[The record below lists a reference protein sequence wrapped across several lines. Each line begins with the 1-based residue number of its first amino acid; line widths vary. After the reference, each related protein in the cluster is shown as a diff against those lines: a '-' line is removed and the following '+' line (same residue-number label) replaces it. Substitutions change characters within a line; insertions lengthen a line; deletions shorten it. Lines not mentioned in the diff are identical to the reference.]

1 MEHLGNSYQLVA
13 KDCAGC
19 TTGFPMDFWGFLI
32 PQDPSAALAALEDL
46 GAEEVWQP
54 SIDGDKMMVY
64 HLVI

>member
-1 MEHLGNSYQLVA
+1 
-13 KDCAGC
+13 
-19 TTGFPMDFWGFLI
+19 MDFWGFLI